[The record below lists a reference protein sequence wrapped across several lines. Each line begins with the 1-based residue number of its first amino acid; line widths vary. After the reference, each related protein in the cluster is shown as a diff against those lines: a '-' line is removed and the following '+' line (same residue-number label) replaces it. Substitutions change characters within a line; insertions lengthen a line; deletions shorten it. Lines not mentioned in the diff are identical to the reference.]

1 MMKKRFWA
9 ILLLLAFAF
18 SLFPV
23 QALGI
28 EQFTVSKEVI
38 WLEGGESLTITIS
51 ESTSRASGTK
61 TGAAEYLY
69 SGSDGVAKWKAVL
82 TGTFTYNG
90 TTSTCTA
97 SSCSVTIYDTSWYN
111 ISKSASKSGN
121 TATATVTMGLKVLGV
136 TVSKPTYDLTLTCD
150 KDGNL
155 S

>member
-1 MMKKRFWA
+1 MKKRLLSV
-9 ILLLLAFAF
+9 LLLMLIIVSIVPTEVFA
-18 SLFPV
+18 V
-23 QALGI
+23 
-28 EQFTVSKEVI
+28 EQITVSEETI
-38 WLEGGESLTITIS
+38 LFEDGSRLQITIF
-51 ESTSRASGTK
+51 ESSTRASGTK
-61 TGAAEYLY
+61 TGYAQCLY
-69 SGSDGVAKWKAVL
+69 SGSDGAAEWRAIL

-97 SSCSVTIYDTSWYN
+97 SSCSVTIYDNSWYN

-136 TVSKPTYDLTLTCD
+136 TVSKPTYNLTLTCD